1 MEEIEEVQTTVN
13 EDGIDELG
21 GETIN
26 VIYDTNDT
34 TE

>member
-1 MEEIEEVQTTVN
+1 MEEIEEIQTTVN
-13 EDGIDELG
+13 ESDIDELG
-21 GETIN
+21 GETVN